1 MNQFDNIL
9 NHSIGLFILIPL
21 LAFATSLFW
30 KNHQEIPIAL
40 IVQFTKGFLIVAT
53 LGYAVLWFVNGRSP
67 VNQKLLTLYET
78 DHFVFAIQF
87 YYDLITAVYSIVGAV
102 LFFLV
107 STFSRYYM
115 HRDEGYKRFF
125 NTILLFALGYN
136 IIIFSGNFETLFIGW
151 EIIGLS
157 SFLLIA
163 FYRNRYLPIKNA
175 FKTISNYRLSDV
187 ALILAMWM
195 MHHLTHQNISFTQLA
210 EAKTIA
216 LQSNYSGI
224 AIFIVLMIVLAATI
238 KSAQFPFTSW
248 LPRAME
254 GPTTSSAIFY
264 GSLSVHIGVFLLLR
278 TSPFWQDMLWAKIA
292 IIAIGAFTGI
302 IATLIA
308 RVQPTVKTQIAYSS
322 AAQIGII
329 FIEVAL
335 GWHVLAL
342 VHFTGNAF
350 LRTYQLLVSPS
361 VLNYLVHHQYFHY
374 HPPKEKTASGVEA
387 AVYMLGIK
395 EWNLDSIM
403 YKYLWSPFKWLG
415 TKFQFLRSPV
425 TTILLSLIGVIA
437 LLVAVIKPGF
447 IISSHAAISAVLLA
461 FALAIILFTFSYRG
475 SALKAWS
482 CFVLAHLF
490 IMAGVIINASLHI
503 STLEIVFYSS
513 GIAAAFALGFY
524 CLNRIKA
531 IDNDILLNN
540 YHGYV
545 YEQKNTAFLFL
556 LAAIGM
562 LGFPITAAFIGIDVF
577 FTYVD
582 DSQAV
587 LISLLA
593 LCFIFIELSAIRIF
607 LRIFLG
613 PHKKLNHPVAFRSS

>member
-1 MNQFDNIL
+1 VNQLNNIL
-9 NHSIGLFILIPL
+9 NQSLALFIIIPL
-21 LAFATSLFW
+21 LAFFISLFW
-30 KNHQEIPIAL
+30 QNKQEKPIAF
-40 IVQFTKGFLIVAT
+40 IVQFTKAFYMAAAVI
-53 LGYAVLWFVNGRSP
+53 YAALWFINGRSS
-67 VNQKLLTLYET
+67 VNQTSITLYKT

-87 YYDLITAVYSIVGAV
+87 YYDLITVVYSIVGAV

-125 NTILLFALGYN
+125 NTILFFALGYN
-136 IIIFSGNFETLFIGW
+136 LIIFSGNFETLFIGW

-163 FYRNRYLPIKNA
+163 FYRNRYLPAKNA

-195 MHHLTHQNISFTQLA
+195 MHHLTHQNIRFTQLA
-210 EAKTIA
+210 EAKSNA
-216 LQSNYSGI
+216 LQSGHSGM
-224 AIFIVLMIVLAATI
+224 AIFIVIMIVLAAMI
-238 KSAQFPFTSW
+238 KSAQLPFTSW

-278 TSPFWQDMLWAKIA
+278 TWPFWQDMLWAKIA
-292 IIAIGAFTGI
+292 IIVIGALTGI

-308 RVQPTVKTQIAYSS
+308 KVQPTVKTQIAYSS

-329 FIEVAL
+329 FIEIAL

-342 VHFTGNAF
+342 IHFTGNAF

-361 VLNYLVHHQYFHY
+361 VLNYLIHHQYFHY
-374 HPPKEKTASGVEA
+374 HPPQEKSISKMHA

-403 YKYLWSPFKWLG
+403 YKYLWHPFKGIG
-415 TKFQFLRSPV
+415 TKIQFLQSQV
-425 TTILLSLIGVIA
+425 
-437 LLVAVIKPGF
+437 
-447 IISSHAAISAVLLA
+447 AAIITTLTGIVALTISIIRPEFMLPGHPTISVISLA
-461 FALAIILFTFSYRG
+461 IAFAIILFTFSYRG
-475 SALKAWS
+475 SALKAWAYLL
-482 CFVLAHLF
+482 LAHVF
-490 IMAGVIINASLHI
+490 IIAGISNNTVHINTIEII
-503 STLEIVFYSS
+503 FYAS
-513 GIAAAFALGFY
+513 GIGLAFILGFY
-524 CLNRIKA
+524 CLKRTEA
-531 IDNDILLNN
+531 IDNDIVLNN
-540 YHGYV
+540 FHGYV
-545 YEQKNTAFLFL
+545 YEEKITALLFL
-556 LAAIGM
+556 VAAIGM
-562 LGFPITAAFIGIDVF
+562 LGFPITAAFIGIDVL
-577 FTYVD
+577 FTYVG

-587 LISLLA
+587 LIGLLA
-593 LCFIFIELSAIRIF
+593 LCLLFIELAAIRIF

-613 PHKKLNHPVAFRSS
+613 QHKKLHHPVAFRSS